1 MKAHYWETRATV
13 TPDKALQ
20 FLKEGNQ
27 RFVKNDSFEHNHMEM
42 VNTTSEKQ
50 WPFVAILSC
59 SDSRVPT
66 ELVFDQ
72 GLGDV
77 FSVRLA
83 GNVASE
89 NAIGSLEFACKVLGS
104 KLIVVMGHTGCGAV
118 KGACDHIE
126 FGNLR
131 GIIENINNSVALE
144 TSVIENRTSKN
155 SEFVTKVTKL
165 NVSHNIREIFLKST
179 ILREMLVNREI
190 GVVGAMYHIENGM
203 VEFFDEH
210 IHNIIA

>member
-1 MKAHYWETRATV
+1 MKGHYWETRATV

-72 GLGDV
+72 GLGA
-77 FSVRLA
+77 L
-83 GNVASE
+83 
-89 NAIGSLEFACKVLGS
+89 VLQ
-104 KLIVVMGHTGCGAV
+104 
-118 KGACDHIE
+118 
-126 FGNLR
+126 F
-131 GIIENINNSVALE
+131 
-144 TSVIENRTSKN
+144 
-155 SEFVTKVTKL
+155 L
-165 NVSHNIREIFLKST
+165 NQ
-179 ILREMLVNREI
+179 
-190 GVVGAMYHIENGM
+190 
-203 VEFFDEH
+203 
-210 IHNIIA
+210 